1 MVPEALDELEA
12 KLEPAARFVVATLRD
27 ENAQQRKQLE
37 ANVEQLRI
45 LADQIVILTEQV
57 ADLNRRLFGR
67 RAEKNPTVRE
77 DIRRA
82 IDPNE
87 LTVDGKPMPAEPEAR
102 AKEKRRKARRDSE
115 SARRSRRLGK
125 KSLPVIVETREVE
138 ANQLPE
144 GYTLEDFREL
154 GDGKVVERYEHV
166 HEHLVIQRYILQALV
181 SKDGEHIITAVSP
194 PGVVDGGLY
203 GPGLHAHVAVSRC
216 DDSMPLCRTEKTLS
230 RAGAPIA
237 RSTLCSLFH
246 RTAEQLRP
254 LYEEMKRA
262 VRCSQYVH
270 ADETGQPVLDKDKCH
285 RGWMWLILSQQAIVY
300 HYSEGRGSDTAKAL
314 LGETAGNVTVDGY
327 SGYNCLT
334 TGTVNRV
341 RSGCWGHLRRK
352 VFEAMTV
359 DVKNHENR
367 EVLDLIAELYK
378 VEDEALNRGIEG
390 SDEHLALRQTR
401 SRKIVTSIWQWFDA
415 RNGKHSPK
423 SKMGG
428 AITYAIKQR
437 ETLVRFLD
445 DPHLQLDNNIAERAL
460 RIVALGRKNSLF
472 AGSTDHAQNLAMLHT
487 IIATCRLHEV
497 NPYDYIR
504 DMLIVIQDY
513 PAARI
518 VELMPWR
525 WRPPSTH

>member
-1 MVPEALDELEA
+1 
-12 KLEPAARFVVATLRD
+12 VAYLRQ
-27 ENAQQRKQLE
+27 ENGSLR
-37 ANVEQLRI
+37 EQLTAATEQ
-45 LADQIVILTEQV
+45 LAILTEQV

-77 DIRRA
+77 EIRRA

-87 LTVDGKPMPAEPEAR
+87 LTVDGEPMPIEPEAR

-115 SARRSRRLGK
+115 QERQIRRLGK
-125 KSLPVIVETREVE
+125 KALPVILETREVE
-138 ANQLPE
+138 AGQLPE

-154 GDGKVVERYEHV
+154 GEGKLVERYEHV
-166 HEHLVIQRYILQALV
+166 REHLVLQRFVLQVLA
-181 SKDGEHIITAVSP
+181 SKDGEHIITAASP

-216 DDSMPLCRTEKTLS
+216 DDSMPLCRTEKTLT

-254 LYEEMKRA
+254 LYDEMKRA
-262 VRCSQYVH
+262 VRRSQYVH

-285 RGWMWLILSQQAIVY
+285 RGWMWLILSHQAIVY

-314 LGETAGNVTVDGY
+314 LGETAGNVTADGY

-352 VFEAMTV
+352 AFEAMTT
-359 DVKNHENR
+359 DAKNHESR

-378 VEDEALNRGIEG
+378 VEDEVRDRRIEG

-401 SRKIVTSIWQWFDA
+401 SRQIVTSIWRWFDA
-415 RNGKHSPK
+415 RDGKHSPK

-437 ETLVRFLD
+437 ETLERFLD
-445 DPHLQLDNNIAERAL
+445 DPNLQLDSRVGDRRGGVQEMPICFRP
-460 RIVALGRKNSLF
+460 F
-472 AGSTDHAQNLAMLHT
+472 
-487 IIATCRLHEV
+487 RLTVPH
-497 NPYDYIR
+497 
-504 DMLIVIQDY
+504 
-513 PAARI
+513 
-518 VELMPWR
+518 
-525 WRPPSTH
+525 